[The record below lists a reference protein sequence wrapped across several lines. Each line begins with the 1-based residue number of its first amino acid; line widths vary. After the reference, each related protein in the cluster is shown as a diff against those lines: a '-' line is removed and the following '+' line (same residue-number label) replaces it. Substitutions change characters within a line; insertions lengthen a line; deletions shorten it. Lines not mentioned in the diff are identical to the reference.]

1 MSESASKPHTES
13 EYDVWEEFSYLW
25 DHTDVYLVRD
35 ALAIANGP
43 DSDFI
48 KIGKLQLL
56 VSAWED
62 KTFSSSRID
71 GSGNLLLSQSG
82 TTTGDGER
90 VSENTQGES
99 QSLLETVLPEKQ
111 GKAESQT
118 QGVRQEE
125 QSEGEREV

>member
-1 MSESASKPHTES
+1 MS
-13 EYDVWEEFSYLW
+13 EYDFWEEFSYLW

-35 ALAIANGP
+35 ALAITNGP

-99 QSLLETVLPEKQ
+99 QSILETVLPEKQ
-111 GKAESQT
+111 GDIESQT

>member
-1 MSESASKPHTES
+1 MSESASKSHTES
-13 EYDVWEEFSYLW
+13 EDDVWEEFSYLW

-35 ALAIANGP
+35 ALAITNGP

-99 QSLLETVLPEKQ
+99 QSVLETVLPEKQ
-111 GKAESQT
+111 GDIESQT